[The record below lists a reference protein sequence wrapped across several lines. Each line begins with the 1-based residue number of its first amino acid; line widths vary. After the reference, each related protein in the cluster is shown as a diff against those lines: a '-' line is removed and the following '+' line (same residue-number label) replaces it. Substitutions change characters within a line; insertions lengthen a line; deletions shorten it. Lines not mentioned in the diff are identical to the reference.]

1 MIYAIGTRIIRH
13 CNALLRRCVADEQR
27 TLALGLQSLVFR
39 AFGSIPGP
47 IVFGAIFDSACI
59 FWQYDCSRQGSCWV
73 YDNSSLSERA
83 VLLAVMGVTL
93 NFIFSFLSWIVYPK
107 QTQSEKEATD
117 IALASIHETTP
128 QDNSNQVE
136 SGGDS
141 ESLESSDSYIIQGP
155 QSPPKRRTS
164 NRFESHCSEDIL
176 LDHDHTEIDEG
187 VVFPDLHNM
196 RARSVET
203 EVSSPTMIVQ
213 PPI

>member
-1 MIYAIGTRIIRH
+1 M
-13 CNALLRRCVADEQR
+13 ADEQR
-27 TLALGLQSLVFR
+27 TLALGVQSLVFR

-47 IVFGAIFDSACI
+47 IVFGVIFDSACI

-107 QTQSEKEATD
+107 QTQSEKEAKD
-117 IALASIHETTP
+117 IALKSIHEITP

-136 SGGDS
+136 LGGDS
-141 ESLESSDSYIIQGP
+141 ESLESSDSYTIQGP

-164 NRFESHCSEDIL
+164 NRYESHCSEDVL

-187 VVFPDLHNM
+187 VVFTDLHNM

-203 EVSSPTMIVQ
+203 EVSSPKTIVQ
-213 PPI
+213 PPTN